1 MKREKIFS
9 KVKKSISCLAK
20 EKLKS
25 DKESAVSKL
34 NTTFFND
41 DSLTV
46 TFFINGDE
54 STVEVTDDIV
64 TLLDYLRQ
72 NGFRDTKKMCEEGG
86 CGVCTIVEILNND
99 REGL

>member
-9 KVKKSISCLAK
+9 KVKKSISCLAN
-20 EKLKS
+20 EKPKS
-25 DKESAVSKL
+25 DGKSALANLSA
-34 NTTFFND
+34 TFFND

-64 TLLDYLRQ
+64 TLLDYLRN
-72 NGFRDTKKMCEEGG
+72 NGKTDTKKMCEEGG